1 MPSNKKTK
9 AAKAYRKK
17 ASKIYGKIVDADC
30 RCSNAAEF
38 LVEYERTAKIVTDN
52 YPPYDW
58 EYLLEMPRCEH
69 IKGGDN

>member
-17 ASKIYGKIVDADC
+17 ASKIYGKIVDAD
-30 RCSNAAEF
+30 